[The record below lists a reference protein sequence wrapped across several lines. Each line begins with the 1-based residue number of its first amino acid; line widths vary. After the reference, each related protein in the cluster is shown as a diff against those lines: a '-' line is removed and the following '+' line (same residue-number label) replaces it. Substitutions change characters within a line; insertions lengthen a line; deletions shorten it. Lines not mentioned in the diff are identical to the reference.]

1 MFLAK
6 IKQLH
11 EDNHYHDADVDDD
24 DHHHDDVCA
33 LYLWYVFVFVNQFG
47 KFFYSFAQITHSNT
61 HNNNNNNNNLLRYS
75 GKTVAETMEVLISIK

>member
-11 EDNHYHDADVDDD
+11 EDNHYHHHHDDDDVDD
-24 DHHHDDVCA
+24 DDVCA

-47 KFFYSFAQITHSNT
+47 NFFYSFAQITHSNT
-61 HNNNNNNNNLLRYS
+61 HNSNNNNNLVRYS

>member
-11 EDNHYHDADVDDD
+11 EDNHHHDADADDDD
-24 DHHHDDVCA
+24 DHHDDDVCA

-61 HNNNNNNNNLLRYS
+61 HNNNNKYS
-75 GKTVAETMEVLISIK
+75 GKNCS